1 MALDPR
7 RTVAELGE
15 LARLTGDERGAQRL
29 AWTPTWARA
38 REWLRARLAELPVEV
53 EGDAAGNLW
62 ATLPGGSPRT
72 VVVGSHLDSVPDGGW
87 LDGTLGVLA
96 ALAVLRRLADAGEP
110 PLTVRLVDWADE
122 EGARFGRSLIGSD
135 AAAGLLDGEE
145 LAGLTDRDGVDARQA
160 LAAHGVELARMGE
173 ANAQLADVVAYL
185 ELHIEQGVELERRG
199 LPVGVVSGVLGVARH
214 AVRFQGETAH
224 AGATALELRR
234 DALLSAARLA
244 LEVRE
249 IARRHGGRGTSGDI
263 AAVPGIVTAV
273 AGEATLLVDQRH
285 ETHELL
291 ADGELR
297 AREAADRIAA
307 DERTVVEWDTLLR
320 TAPVPF
326 DPLLVGIADDVVT
339 ELAGEA
345 LRIPSG
351 ALHDAAAVARAGVPA
366 AMLFARSIGGRSH
379 TREEDTHPKD
389 LETAVRALD
398 ALVDCVLRRL
408 A

>member
-1 MALDPR
+1 MALDPGW
-7 RTVAELGE
+7 TVAELRE
-15 LARLTGDERGAQRL
+15 LAALTGDERGAQRL

-38 REWLRARLAELPVEV
+38 REWLRVRLAELPVEV
-53 EGDAAGNLW
+53 EVDPAGNLW
-62 ATLPGGSPRT
+62 ATLPGASPRA

-96 ALAVLRRLADAGEP
+96 ALEVLRRVAGEGQP
-110 PLTVRLVDWADE
+110 PLTLRLVDWADE
-122 EGARFGRSLIGSD
+122 DGARFGRSLIGSE

-145 LAGLTDRDGVDARQA
+145 LAALADRDGVGVREA
-160 LAAHGVELARMGE
+160 LAEHGVELARMGE
-173 ANAQLADVVAYL
+173 AHAQLADVVAYL
-185 ELHIEQGVELERRG
+185 ELHIEQGVELERRD
-199 LPVGVVSGVLGVARH
+199 LPVGVVSGVLGVVRH
-214 AVRFQGETAH
+214 AVRFEGETAH

-249 IARRHGGRGTSGDI
+249 IARRQGGRGTTGDV
-263 AAVPGIVTAV
+263 AAAPGIVTAV

-285 ETHELL
+285 ETPELL
-291 ADGELR
+291 ADVERR

-307 DERTVVEWDTLLR
+307 EERTTVAWETLLR

-326 DPLLVGIADDVVT
+326 DPLLVSIADDVVT

-345 LRIPSG
+345 LPISSG

-379 TREEDTHPKD
+379 TREEDTRPED
-389 LETAVRALD
+389 LEAAVRALD
-398 ALVDCVLRRL
+398 ALVERVLTALR
-408 A
+408 